1 MREGLRA
8 SMGSVPPWPPG
19 KGLWS
24 PSELSLRPTQL
35 PHLRGCPWP
44 PAQSLLSFAL
54 LRLCGQ
60 GWTPCRSH
68 SAQWSS
74 GFPTPSSL
82 SPSVLEQQKRLP
94 ICPAFLGPT
103 AGAGEHAPLAWEW
116 GMSLSLWSPVF
127 LSMSTDHSETGI
139 VCLLAKSCLTLCNP
153 LGCSPPGSSVD
164 RIFQAR
170 ILEWV
175 AISCQ
180 PLAELSCREHG
191 YFPIRREREIWGS
204 WGKVLGFPGGSDI

>member
-1 MREGLRA
+1 
-8 SMGSVPPWPPG
+8 MGSVPPWPPG

-54 LRLCGQ
+54 LCLCGQ

-94 ICPAFLGPT
+94 ICPASLGPT
-103 AGAGEHAPLAWEW
+103 AGAGEHAPLLSLAVFWHSAQSPLFPIFSALSSAW
-116 GMSLSLWSPVF
+116 SLSAPGPAPW
-127 LSMSTDHSETGI
+127 LSDDLGLQAWKVREGTNIQAGGR
-139 VCLLAKSCLTLCNP
+139 AFRNKTL
-153 LGCSPPGSSVD
+153 PPAPS
-164 RIFQAR
+164 
-170 ILEWV
+170 L
-175 AISCQ
+175 
-180 PLAELSCREHG
+180 
-191 YFPIRREREIWGS
+191 
-204 WGKVLGFPGGSDI
+204 